1 LTDGQAGVAR
11 KQFKA
16 FKPFKSFKTRRR
28 TAEIFAN
35 LKSEFFKYIVKAWL
49 FHKLHDRR
57 FFFTGRAG
65 ATESRVTASQRA
77 LRFEFRYGVPVVS
90 KFLKDGFIV
99 GTEQGRRRD
108 RLRVSTGEAESCAQD
123 GYLAIGARRGLK
135 VLDEASLCDLRMFK
149 DLGDG

>member
-1 LTDGQAGVAR
+1 LAGIIIFRAGCACTANATTDAAKTTKALRDHLRIGPPLTDGQAGVAR

-28 TAEIFAN
+28 TVEIFAN

-65 ATESRVTASQRA
+65 EPSNCFTARPP
-77 LRFEFRYGVPVVS
+77 L
-90 KFLKDGFIV
+90 
-99 GTEQGRRRD
+99 
-108 RLRVSTGEAESCAQD
+108 
-123 GYLAIGARRGLK
+123 
-135 VLDEASLCDLRMFK
+135 
-149 DLGDG
+149 